1 MRGVCFTERGFGE
14 SHECHAGSS
23 HAQPLPSLPRGG
35 VPKGRGGVCILLPLA
50 KLLTP
55 PLPLPLE
62 GRGVPCGALFCRYTV
77 NGGLANA
84 ESRSRSG
91 RMRGIGNAYRGRRKA
106 GTRPSFHIDR
116 RVCQEFGTQMVL
128 ETNRN

>member
-1 MRGVCFTERGFGE
+1 MFLRPLGSKPAELERFFYT
-14 SHECHAGSS
+14 
-23 HAQPLPSLPRGG
+23 
-35 VPKGRGGVCILLPLA
+35 I
-50 KLLTP
+50 
-55 PLPLPLE
+55 
-62 GRGVPCGALFCRYTV
+62 GALFCRYTV

-84 ESRSRSG
+84 KSRSRSG

-128 ETNRN
+128 ETNLN

>member
-1 MRGVCFTERGFGE
+1 MFYRTRIWRISRMPCGE
-14 SHECHAGSS
+14 FSCA
-23 HAQPLPSLPRGG
+23 AAPLPS
-35 VPKGRGGVCILLPLA
+35 KGRGAQRAGWGLYSLTAGEV
-50 KLLTP
+50 LTP

-84 ESRSRSG
+84 KSRSRSC

-116 RVCQEFGTQMVL
+116 RVCQEFGTQIDEFL
-128 ETNRN
+128 ETNFHN